1 MELTGRTLAI
11 TGVGG
16 FIGRRMAERALER
29 GMRVRGLDLAVGA
42 VADLDVQAR
51 AGDVTDPEAAR
62 WLVDGADV
70 LFHAAAVVRE
80 DGPLALYERV
90 NVGGTR
96 NVTGAAAAARVARV
110 VHLSSVMVYGFDFPD
125 EVSEEGPY
133 PTRGSNPYVVTKL
146 RSEGAAMAA
155 HGRGTEVTLI
165 RPGDVYGAGSL
176 PWVVRPLELMRR
188 GLFVLPDGG
197 AGIFNHVHVDNLLD
211 AVFLALE
218 KDVTRLPI
226 NVTDGAR
233 TTFRE
238 YFTRLA
244 ATAGLP
250 PPRSAPAALL
260 RGAFGLL
267 ERAYGVA
274 GREPPARRAAL
285 DFLRRPGA
293 YSIARAREL
302 LGYEPRIDLDTGLA
316 ALRRECPSAPAG
328 GARARRRAGR
338 GSAP

>member
-1 MELTGRTLAI
+1 MELSDRTLAI
-11 TGVGG
+11 TGIGG

-29 GMRVRGLDLAVGA
+29 GMRVRGLDLSVAAVR
-42 VADLDVQAR
+42 DLDVEAR
-51 AGDVTDPEAAR
+51 AGDVTDPDAAR
-62 WLVDGADV
+62 RLVAGADV

-80 DGPLALYERV
+80 DGPRELYDRV

-96 NVTGAAAAARVARV
+96 TMVGAAAAAGVSRVI
-110 VHLSSVMVYGFDFPD
+110 HLSSVMVYGFDFPD
-125 EVSEEGPY
+125 GVREEGPY
-133 PTRGSNPYVVTKL
+133 PTRESNPYVVTKL
-146 RSEGAAMAA
+146 LSEGAAMAS
-155 HGRGTEVTLI
+155 HGHGTEVTII
-165 RPGDVYGAGSL
+165 RPGDVYGAGSV
-176 PWVVRPLELMRR
+176 PWVIRPLELMRR
-188 GLFVLPDGG
+188 GLFVLPDRG

-218 KDVTRLPI
+218 RDLVGLPI

-238 YFTRLA
+238 YFTKLA

-250 PPRSAPAALL
+250 PPRTAPAGLL

-267 ERAYGVA
+267 ERAYDLV

-285 DFLRRPGA
+285 DYLRRPGA

-302 LGYEPRIDLDTGLA
+302 LGYEPRIDLDRGLA
-316 ALRRECPSAPAG
+316 ALGDRL
-328 GARARRRAGR
+328 
-338 GSAP
+338 